1 MLHLHFRFPHIKW
14 GLLHVFCR
22 TARLYHLFSQKK
34 VLLSV
39 KVPRCAVPPDFLFCR
54 TVLLPSARTE
64 LSPSARTEQFFEES
78 CENGKAQRAHLM
90 RRKTESSRAA
100 AQSRGARGQQGRGR
114 LHGAQRRAPTQGT
127 HAGHPPCRAAQP
139 APRRSA
145 CRASAAATVQSSSR
159 PSPRETRAAPSLTR
173 MVALTSVALCQ
184 RTSAVITSA
193 VTTRRR
199 TAFLYPVSTKAQL
212 SLKTNFTEIN
222 RK

>member
-54 TVLLPSARTE
+54 TE

-100 AQSRGARGQQGRGR
+100 AQSRGARGQRGRGR
-114 LHGAQRRAPTQGT
+114 LHGARRRAPTQGT
-127 HAGHPPCRAAQP
+127 RPAALPSQPLAALLVERAQQRPCRAPLAPHPGRPGQP
-139 APRRSA
+139 PAS
-145 CRASAAATVQSSSR
+145 RAW
-159 PSPRETRAAPSLTR
+159 LH
-173 MVALTSVALCQ
+173 
-184 RTSAVITSA
+184 
-193 VTTRRR
+193 
-199 TAFLYPVSTKAQL
+199 
-212 SLKTNFTEIN
+212 
-222 RK
+222 